1 MLLTLAFV
9 NVRCACETRRGG
21 GGGGKGGRGARIE
34 SLSCENINNNFS
46 TQGNWGRVR

>member
-21 GGGGKGGRGARIE
+21 GGGG
-34 SLSCENINNNFS
+34 
-46 TQGNWGRVR
+46 GRVAAVPE